1 MFQRLK
7 PWNCEHISSQNIF
20 SVNPGAQILSVLYAH
35 NHIQDAF
42 YDAQSVR
49 LHAKT
54 STSTTDREWPN
65 ICVSINSMQSKVRVK
80 CGEDSFKDDREK
92 HLFLAHF
99 YVSESGKSGLQ
110 RSKNKPS
117 IYFLKSY
124 IPHNALVLK
133 NASTHNPLQS
143 TNSRCAG
150 RRAESDTAERVM
162 R

>member
-20 SVNPGAQILSVLYAH
+20 SVNPGAHILSVLYAH

-49 LHAKT
+49 LHVKT
-54 STSTTDREWPN
+54 STSTTDREWP
-65 ICVSINSMQSKVRVK
+65 KVK

-92 HLFLAHF
+92 HLFLTHF
-99 YVSESGKSGLQ
+99 YVSESGKSGLR